1 MGKGSNVSKA
11 NKSREQAAKRAAEEG
26 KGGGGAAGMA
36 QRNGALSVVCQICRT
51 SFMATQSKAQL
62 QAHVDAKHAAG
73 DFDKCAPAPV
83 RRESF
88 AGRAST
94 LLPRPPLPR
103 PQVLS
108 WLPGKVASEKT

>member
-51 SFMATQSKAQL
+51 
-62 QAHVDAKHAAG
+62 
-73 DFDKCAPAPV
+73 
-83 RRESF
+83 
-88 AGRAST
+88 
-94 LLPRPPLPR
+94 
-103 PQVLS
+103 
-108 WLPGKVASEKT
+108 